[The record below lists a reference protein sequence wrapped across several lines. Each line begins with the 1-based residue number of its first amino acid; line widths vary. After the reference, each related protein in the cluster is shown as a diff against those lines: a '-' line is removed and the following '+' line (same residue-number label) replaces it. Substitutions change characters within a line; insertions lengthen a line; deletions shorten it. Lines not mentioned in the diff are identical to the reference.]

1 MRLTEVKEALSTL
14 QEVNFHL
21 PNGEK
26 VPEHFHVTEV
36 GVVNK
41 HFIDCGGTVRKESV
55 INFQLFTATD
65 FDHRLSA
72 EKLISIIHISEKALG
87 LDDLEIE
94 VEHQGDT
101 IGKYG
106 LEFNGTD
113 FLLTSKQTDCLAKDN
128 CGIPTEKPR
137 IRIAAL
143 AANKQNQCEP
153 NSGCC

>member
-1 MRLTEVKEALSTL
+1 MRLTEVKQALKNL
-14 QEVNFHL
+14 KEVNFLL

-41 HFIDCGGTVRKESV
+41 HFIDCGGTIRKESA

-72 EKLISIIHISEKALG
+72 EKLISIIDISEKALG
-87 LDDLEIE
+87 LENLEIE

-106 LEFNGTD
+106 LDFNGTD
-113 FLLTSKQTDCLAKDN
+113 FLLTSKQTDCLAKDS
-128 CGIPTEKPR
+128 CGIPAEKPR
-137 IRIAAL
+137 VRISAL
-143 AANKQNQCEP
+143 AAKKQNQCEP